1 MINLILATDSNN
13 LWGLAVTVRSVLEHC
28 STTCNVHILSVNLKP
43 SEQLDLLN
51 SWKMPNAGT
60 IEFLPVEESKV
71 APFRTTLFVKSKVAY
86 ARLYIDEYL
95 PNLSRCLYLDTD
107 LIVCSDITEL
117 YTTDLMGNITG
128 CVRDIS
134 SFNEV
139 QLARFKDK
147 LRLKNPSLY
156 FNSGVMLIDLDAWR
170 KDKIGL
176 RAIKVGIEK
185 YDFLDGMDQDALNI
199 VLEDKWL
206 NLDGKWNTAK
216 HNASE
221 DFNDGIIHF
230 LGRVKPWHADYDY
243 KFKERFFDILD
254 RTSYMSKR
262 PSNLLG
268 MGAIPKKISRLI
280 PTVEMVQGKVR
291 RMLS

>member
-1 MINLILATDSNN
+1 MTNLVLATDSNN

-28 STTCNVHILSVNLKP
+28 STTCNVYILSMNLKL

-51 SWKMPNAGT
+51 SWKMPNAGA
-60 IEFLPVEESKV
+60 IEFFPLEESKV

-117 YTTDLMGNITG
+117 YDTDLMGNITG
-128 CVRDIS
+128 CVPDIS
-134 SFNEV
+134 SFNQF

-147 LRLKNPSLY
+147 LGLKNPSLY

-176 RAIKVGIEK
+176 RAIKIGLEN
-185 YDFLDGMDQDALNI
+185 YDLLDGMDQDILNI

-206 NLDGKWNTAK
+206 NLDAKWNTSK
-216 HNASE
+216 YDASE
-221 DFNDGIIHF
+221 NFDNGIIHF
-230 LGRVKPWHADYDY
+230 LGRVKPWHVDYDY

-254 RTSYMSKR
+254 RTSYRGKR
-262 PSNLLG
+262 PTNLVG
-268 MGAIPKKISRLI
+268 MGAISKKISRLI